1 MKKNITI
8 NLCGRLFQIDEDAYE
23 LLQQYIESLRQSF
36 GREEG
41 GDEIVNDIE
50 ARIAELF
57 DELRQQ
63 GTEAI
68 TIDHVKDIITRIGK
82 PEELIDGEEKGS
94 DENERHKYDSFHSA
108 AQGIFDNVRSRTAGK
123 RLYRNPNDKMV
134 AGVLSGSASYT
145 GTDATWWRI
154 GYVLL
159 ILGSNIFLAPL
170 FKFLFHGGFF
180 SINLGLII
188 LYFVLAIAMP
198 TANTPKQV
206 LEMEGK
212 DVTPQNLADVVVEDK
227 QPAQSRRGCL
237 GSTISVILSII
248 AGLFVGF
255 AAIFGLILLV
265 CLLLIIVS
273 IIIVFTVP
281 STINIPLPFNIDY
294 LNLAEMFTSHP
305 WVVAVFIVGLLL
317 TLFIPLYAIG
327 HMLLSRSGKIQP
339 MGIGQRILWIVLWL
353 AALFSMIPS
362 LVWVYEQA
370 SEREMAHYRK
380 THTYQGVVMSS
391 QDKEFLRQG
400 GWKLI
405 KAENCAHLTYSGEH
419 WSGNPDIRYLDA
431 WNGDCEEVYQ
441 AEHTGQVEPGIY
453 RLDCVA
459 RAEGPGPCI
468 YAVSDTKHLQQI
480 PVYGNKGGELAD
492 QMRQILKDEQD
503 KDSTETKLVSKTTV
517 TIMGMEFVL
526 SESTK
531 RQFKEKSEEGYGW
544 SVVSID
550 SIVVSDGNITYGVST
565 DEAFTGQPCHAQWFS
580 ATDFKVTRIGDLKK
594 N

>member
-36 GREEG
+36 GRKED

-63 GTEAI
+63 DVEAI

-82 PEELIDGEEKGS
+82 PEQLTGDDEGKEEEHKTSSEGS
-94 DENERHKYDSFHSA
+94 N
-108 AQGIFDNVRSRTAGK
+108 AQSIFDNIRARTAGK
-123 RLYRNPNDKMV
+123 RLYRNPNDQMV
-134 AGVLSGSASYT
+134 AGVLSGLASYT

-170 FKFLFHGGFF
+170 FKFFFHGSFF

-227 QPAQSRRGCL
+227 QPVQQHRGCL
-237 GSTISVILSII
+237 GATLTVILSII

-281 STINIPLPFNIDY
+281 SAMHIPLPFDI
-294 LNLAEMFTSHP
+294 LGGSRVHCRT
-305 WVVAVFIVGLLL
+305 L
-317 TLFIPLYAIG
+317 TDTV
-327 HMLLSRSGKIQP
+327 H
-339 MGIGQRILWIVLWL
+339 
-353 AALFSMIPS
+353 PS
-362 LVWVYEQA
+362 LCHRSYA
-370 SEREMAHYRK
+370 
-380 THTYQGVVMSS
+380 T
-391 QDKEFLRQG
+391 
-400 GWKLI
+400 
-405 KAENCAHLTYSGEH
+405 
-419 WSGNPDIRYLDA
+419 
-431 WNGDCEEVYQ
+431 
-441 AEHTGQVEPGIY
+441 VE
-453 RLDCVA
+453 
-459 RAEGPGPCI
+459 
-468 YAVSDTKHLQQI
+468 
-480 PVYGNKGGELAD
+480 
-492 QMRQILKDEQD
+492 
-503 KDSTETKLVSKTTV
+503 
-517 TIMGMEFVL
+517 
-526 SESTK
+526 
-531 RQFKEKSEEGYGW
+531 
-544 SVVSID
+544 
-550 SIVVSDGNITYGVST
+550 
-565 DEAFTGQPCHAQWFS
+565 
-580 ATDFKVTRIGDLKK
+580 IG
-594 N
+594 

>member
-41 GDEIVNDIE
+41 GEEIVNDIE

-82 PEELIDGEEKGS
+82 PEELIDGEEKGT
-94 DENERHKYDSFHSA
+94 DENEGHKYDSFHSA

-134 AGVLSGSASYT
+134 AGVLSGLASYT

-327 HMLLSRSGKIQP
+327 HMLLSKSGKIQP

-441 AEHTGQVEPGIY
+441 AEHTGKVEPGIY

-468 YAVSDTKHLQQI
+468 YAVADTKHLQQI

-517 TIMGMEFVL
+517 TIMGMEFVF